1 MQKNLQTILTFIISF
16 SLLSNTVM
24 AKTFIDTGKSYQFN
38 KAVDYLSEK
47 KIING
52 YTDGTFRPY
61 SEINRAE
68 FLKIVL
74 ISSEAIINDPK
85 TNCFSD
91 TPYLEWYNS
100 YICTAKLLGLI
111 NGYNDGTFKPD
122 KKISGAEAL
131 KIIGEAYDWKL
142 ESQSLNEEWYSPYV
156 NYAKNKNLLPESIEY
171 FTPEKN
177 ILRGEV
183 AEILYRMIAIKTLK
197 VEKFSTKLDLPVS
210 KNSGEYTEEIAGIK
224 NTLAEG
230 EIKII
235 LTWYQNQEKS
245 KKETEKKVDLDS
257 HLIEPNNEEIYFLKK
272 IDSNVDTILELQNQR
287 ETTTIRKFKEGNY
300 EYFVNK
306 FSGEKTF
313 AQNAAKVE
321 IYDKNGLAKIFYPPD
336 NEEKIWKVFELNDL
350 YEITEINEIGTCEL
364 ITSISIIC
372 PEPVTPAT

>member
-1 MQKNLQTILTFIISF
+1 MINFMQKNLQTILIVIISF
-16 SLLSNTVM
+16 SLLSNTVA

-38 KAVDYLSEK
+38 KAVDYLSEE

-52 YTDGTFRPY
+52 YADSTFRPY

-74 ISSEAIINDPK
+74 ISSKAVINDPK

-91 TPYLEWYNS
+91 TPYLEWYNP

-111 NGYNDGTFKPD
+111 NGYKDGSFRPD

-131 KIIGEAYDWKL
+131 KIIGEAYDWEL

-197 VEKFSTKLDLPVS
+197 AEKFSAKLDLPPS
-210 KNSGEYTEEIAGIK
+210 KNPDKDTEETTVKK
-224 NTLAEG
+224 NILAEG

-235 LTWYQNQEKS
+235 LTCYQNVNKS

-257 HLIEPNNEEIYFLKK
+257 HLIEPSNEEIYFLKK
-272 IDSNVDTILELQNQR
+272 IDSNVDAILELQNQS
-287 ETTTIRKFKEGNY
+287 ETTTIRKLQQGNY

-313 AQNAAKVE
+313 
-321 IYDKNGLAKIFYPPD
+321 
-336 NEEKIWKVFELNDL
+336 
-350 YEITEINEIGTCEL
+350 
-364 ITSISIIC
+364 
-372 PEPVTPAT
+372 